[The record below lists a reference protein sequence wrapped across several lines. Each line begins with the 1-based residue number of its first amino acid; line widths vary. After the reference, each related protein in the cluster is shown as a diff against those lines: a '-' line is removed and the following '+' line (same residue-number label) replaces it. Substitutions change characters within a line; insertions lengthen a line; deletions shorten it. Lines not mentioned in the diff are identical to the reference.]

1 MALSGFLTR
10 AQITPLMSKKILL
23 FAIVAMLSGGVLATD
38 VDMDSD
44 LMQTIE
50 DAAKSIDSNIATKDA
65 KRATADAKEL
75 EELFKQVETY
85 FVRKGNAEDGVKSSQ
100 KSKELASQVAKSV
113 AAQDFDTAS
122 DAAQDMVRACKS
134 CHDTYKPP
142 KL

>member
-1 MALSGFLTR
+1 MRT
-10 AQITPLMSKKILL
+10 QITQLKSKKIFLL
-23 FAIVAMLSGGVLATD
+23 AIAAMLSGGVLATE
-38 VDMDSD
+38 VEMDSD

-50 DAAKSIDSNIATKDA
+50 DAAKSVDSNIATKDA